1 MASLAAIPESGRSG
15 RASRSTTRRAAL
27 ARWALAGM
35 LALALSACGENF
47 GPDILAVKA
56 ASGPGGTNEQFAN
69 QLAGAR
75 GSVVWSA
82 AKPAAYKDNPNV
94 VEVTARIDKT
104 TRAGAKRWVDVAWIN
119 NRQTKQVALER
130 LSIDGQAQSLV
141 SGALGLLM
149 MQLE

>member
-1 MASLAAIPESGRSG
+1 MASLAATTESGRSG
-15 RASRSTTRRAAL
+15 RASGTTTRRV
-27 ARWALAGM
+27 ALAGM
-35 LALALSACGENF
+35 LALPLALAACGESF
-47 GPDILAVKA
+47 DADVQAVKA
-56 ASGPGGTNEQFAN
+56 AAGPGGTNEQFAN

-75 GSVVWSA
+75 GQVAWSA

-94 VEVTARIDKT
+94 VEVVAKIDKT
-104 TRAGAKRWVDVAWIN
+104 TRAGAKRQVEIAWLN

-130 LSIDGQAQSLV
+130 LAIDGQAQSLV